1 MNQIFSEGVKRTI
14 GEDAR
19 RLNLYA
25 GELISNL
32 IKDSF
37 GPGGKEKM
45 FIDILGEITL
55 TKNGATFLRKIDVQH
70 PAAKILIEA
79 SNAVDNEVG
88 DGTTSVVLLAGGLL
102 QRAAEL
108 LVMGISPNVISN
120 GYRKGLEIS
129 LQVLDKI
136 AEEPNNINIIDLMK
150 NLAKTCLGT
159 KITSYLIT
167 DQSNSLGDLIVEAI
181 YTLTN
186 NCFDKDFD
194 IDDIKIEEK
203 LGNMSDIQLIKGIII
218 DKTFDNQLI
227 RKKIENAK
235 ILLIDDD
242 LELKRTKMNAEII
255 SNTYD
260 QIQDFIKAE
269 SEIVRKKIDSIINSG
284 TNIVISRKGI
294 SLSASTYLAKEN
306 IISIK
311 RVKENDLLWLEKA
324 TGAKIV
330 IDIGQKDLK
339 ESLGFAGKIYE
350 KVVGDDRMTFV
361 DECKQLQAVT
371 ILLRGSSKMVLDEC
385 HRTCLDAIY
394 VIKDFIKKN
403 RIVGGGGACEAIIAS
418 KLRDMS
424 YTINNREQIVLQKF
438 AEVLEEIPLIIGKNL
453 GMNVIDV
460 QTKLR
465 SKLKD
470 VDVDKNRKIEW
481 YGINA
486 NKRTIDKIFPEIIE
500 PILVK
505 EQVLKTAVEVAILLI
520 SVDDVLM
527 AKQSMNTHTHDDG
540 TVHSHEGGEK
550 NHDHYFDKL
559 GKKQRPAHH
568 FY

>member
-1 MNQIFSEGVKRTI
+1 MYQLFNEGVKRTN
-14 GEDAR
+14 GKDAR
-19 RLNLYA
+19 RLNLFA

-108 LVMGISPNVISN
+108 LGMGISPNIISN

-159 KITSYLIT
+159 KITSYSIT

-186 NCFDKDFD
+186 CFDKDFD

-203 LGNMSDIQLIKGIII
+203 PGNMSDIQLIKGIII
-218 DKTFDNQLI
+218 DKTFDNHLI
-227 RKKIENAK
+227 PKKIENAK

-242 LELKRTKMNAEII
+242 LEPKRTKMNAEII
-255 SNTYD
+255 INSYT
-260 QIQDFIKAE
+260 QMQDFIIAE
-269 SEIVRKKIDSIINSG
+269 SEIVRKKIDNIIKSG
-284 TNIVISRKGI
+284 TNVVISRKGI
-294 SLSASTYLAKEN
+294 NLSASTYLAKEN

-330 IDIGQKDLK
+330 IDIGKNDLK
-339 ESLGFAGKIYE
+339 EFLGFAGKIYE
-350 KVVGDDRMTFV
+350 KMVGDDRITFV
-361 DECKQLQAVT
+361 DECKHLKSVT
-371 ILLRGSSKMVLDEC
+371 ILLRGSSKMIRDEC

-418 KLRDMS
+418 KLRDTR
-424 YTINNREQIVLQKF
+424 YTINNKEQIVLQKF
-438 AEVLEEIPLIIGKNL
+438 AEVLEEIPLIIAKNL
-453 GMNVIDV
+453 GMNVINV

-465 SKLKD
+465 SKLK
-470 VDVDKNRKIEW
+470 DVDKNRKIEW

-486 NKRTIDKIFPEIIE
+486 NKRTVDKIFPEIIE
-500 PILVK
+500 PSLVK

-527 AKQSMNTHTHDDG
+527 AKQSLNTHTHNDG

-559 GKKQRPAHH
+559 GKKQRPTHH